1 VKLSYR
7 VEVWWGQPIN
17 YTGRVWVY
25 PKRVVGY
32 RLWDPI
38 SKKKIVSRDVVFD
51 EAYML
56 RMGEGEASIESQ
68 KGKQV
73 VEVELDKQLSL
84 TDICDNKE

>member
-1 VKLSYR
+1 LESSVK
-7 VEVWWGQPIN
+7 
-17 YTGRVWVY
+17 
-25 PKRVVGY
+25 GY

-51 EAYML
+51 ETYML
-56 RMGEGEASIESQ
+56 KMGEGESSIESQ